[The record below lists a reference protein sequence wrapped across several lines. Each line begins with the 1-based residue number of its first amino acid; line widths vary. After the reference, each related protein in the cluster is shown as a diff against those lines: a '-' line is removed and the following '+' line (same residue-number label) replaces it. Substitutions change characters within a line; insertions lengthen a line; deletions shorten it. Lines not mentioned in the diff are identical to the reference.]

1 MIEEEKAATNEDLRL
16 MLTEF
21 WVTMMTSE
29 ASDPTDRIKVSELL
43 AKYILG
49 EGKTSIKKRGGGRP
63 STADVLG
70 FVRELEG
77 RGDGEVEAS

>member
-1 MIEEEKAATNEDLRL
+1 MTEEEKAATNEDLRL

-43 AKYILG
+43 AKYIC
-49 EGKTSIKKRGGGRP
+49 S
-63 STADVLG
+63 
-70 FVRELEG
+70 
-77 RGDGEVEAS
+77 